1 LDGVLRRP
9 SFATVIAL
17 LALFVALGGPAEAAK
32 VVKRVTSRD
41 VKDHSLQVRD
51 LRRGAVRTLQTPRD
65 GSVTASKLAPGSV
78 TSAAIADRTI
88 NAGDI
93 AINSLG
99 GTQIADGSLTARELA
114 RFYGRFKLSD
124 SIPALDHGDCWSG
137 VPAGLA
143 AERAGVDISQDVVLV
158 TPDATWPQDQLSLT
172 VKVESTAA
180 KRGRFVLAACNVGQG
195 QTTAFKPS
203 FNYLIL
209 DLP

>member
-1 LDGVLRRP
+1 MLRRP
-9 SFATVIAL
+9 SFATAIAL
-17 LALFVALGGPAEAAK
+17 LALFIALGGPAEAAK

-51 LRRGAVRTLQTPRD
+51 LSRRAVTTLQTPRD
-65 GSVTASKLAPGSV
+65 GSVTASKLVPGSV

-93 AINSLG
+93 AINALG
-99 GTQIADGSLTARELA
+99 GLQIADGSLTARELA
-114 RFYGRFKLSD
+114 RFYGRFKVSD

-137 VPAGLA
+137 VPTGLA
-143 AERAGVDISQDVVLV
+143 AEKAGVDISQDVVLV

-172 VKVESTAA
+172 VKVESTSP

-195 QTTAFKPS
+195 RTAP
-203 FNYLIL
+203 FNPTFSYVIL